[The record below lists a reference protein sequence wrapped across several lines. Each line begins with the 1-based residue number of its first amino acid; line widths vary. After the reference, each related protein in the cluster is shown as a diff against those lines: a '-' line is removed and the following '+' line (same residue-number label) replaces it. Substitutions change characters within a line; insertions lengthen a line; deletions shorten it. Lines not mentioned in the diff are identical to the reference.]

1 MKIWHLHQLRT
12 QQGEQHL
19 ALDKFGWKDNTEN
32 EKCCWE
38 HRHIPQHPAGC
49 GRIGSYPAPL
59 LQTEGKQSPLDT
71 YHPMEEMLGLCS
83 EILGNATCATLPTKR
98 QDGGQ
103 GGVPDF
109 RLKSSGCYQL
119 SWLWNLIFSFEMTED
134 EPLFLNLVQEE
145 LKKGGLE
152 TSGSGPRAMTR
163 RAVRS
168 DPRT

>member
-1 MKIWHLHQLRT
+1 
-12 QQGEQHL
+12 
-19 ALDKFGWKDNTEN
+19 
-32 EKCCWE
+32 
-38 HRHIPQHPAGC
+38 
-49 GRIGSYPAPL
+49 
-59 LQTEGKQSPLDT
+59 
-71 YHPMEEMLGLCS
+71 MEAMLGLCS
-83 EILGNATCATLPTKR
+83 EILGNVTCATLPTKR

-145 LKKGGLE
+145 LKKCDLE